1 VTRSGKLHYPGV
13 SVGSEYKSCCPYS
26 KPVPFEEI
34 NIDAIYYRGKIY
46 KRPKGLNGHLSTI
59 IKDPLFD
66 Y

>member
-1 VTRSGKLHYPGV
+1 MEFMLAWKKIKAPGHQREV
-13 SVGSEYKSCCPYS
+13 AGGTFVYS
-26 KPVPFEEI
+26 
-34 NIDAIYYRGKIY
+34 IYIGISTNKN

>member
-1 VTRSGKLHYPGV
+1 MTGHSITLAYHTVD
-13 SVGSEYKSCCPYS
+13 C
-26 KPVPFEEI
+26 KPMT
-34 NIDAIYYRGKIY
+34 GKINLENIEN